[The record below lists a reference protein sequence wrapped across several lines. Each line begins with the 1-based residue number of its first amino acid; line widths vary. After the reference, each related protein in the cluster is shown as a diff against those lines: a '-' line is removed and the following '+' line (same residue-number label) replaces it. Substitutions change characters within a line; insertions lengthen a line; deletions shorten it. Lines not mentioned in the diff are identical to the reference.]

1 MNPEPKVFDESS
13 DADGEPAAQ
22 PDVGADRSTP
32 VEDPGKGPARKEPPA
47 PPLEIKEIEQIE
59 DDAPGG

>member
-1 MNPEPKVFDESS
+1 MSAERKQLDESR

-22 PDVGADRSTP
+22 PDADADRSA
-32 VEDPGKGPARKEPPA
+32 PGKGRGTGDARQQPRRPPM
-47 PPLEIKEIEQIE
+47 EIREIEQIE

>member
-1 MNPEPKVFDESS
+1 MNAEQKVFGGST

-22 PDVGADRSTP
+22 PDAEADRNA
-32 VEDPGKGPARKEPPA
+32 PGKQSGTGDTRRETTEPP
-47 PPLEIKEIEQIE
+47 LGIKEIEQIE

>member
-1 MNPEPKVFDESS
+1 MNPEQKVLDETS

-22 PDVGADRSTP
+22 PDVGTDRSA
-32 VEDPGKGPARKEPPA
+32 PGKDAGTGRAQQEPRR
-47 PPLEIKEIEQIE
+47 PPMEIKEIEQIE

>member
-1 MNPEPKVFDESS
+1 MNPEQKVRDHSS

-22 PDVGADRSTP
+22 PDADADRIAP
-32 VEDPGKGPARKEPPA
+32 VSDPGKNPARQEPPK